1 MLFCNIGVDV
11 SANQSQDDKTARW
24 QVW

>member
-11 SANQSQDDKTARW
+11 SSNQSQDDKTARW